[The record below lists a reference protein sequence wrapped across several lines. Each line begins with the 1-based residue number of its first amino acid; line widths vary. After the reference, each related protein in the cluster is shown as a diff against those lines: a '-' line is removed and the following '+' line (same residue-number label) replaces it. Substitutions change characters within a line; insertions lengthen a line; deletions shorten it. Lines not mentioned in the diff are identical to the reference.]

1 MAFLV
6 HVTVPAN
13 VVNSFFGALV
23 FVSWCL
29 FSVGLWVLAFI
40 WCLLISIFNNM
51 RIFVAAICCF
61 TLSIAGAQPL
71 HKVDSLLN
79 TIYDNSSPGISVGI
93 VQDGKTVFTNGY
105 GVNNI
110 IDKQP
115 LTATTNF
122 NIASLT
128 KQFTAMAIL
137 QLAEKSKLKLDDSPG
152 KYLTTFNRHV
162 AGKITIRE
170 LLTHSSGI
178 IDHYSYASNKNLK
191 HAHNIDVFKA
201 IENIDSTYF
210 VPGTHFRYSNT
221 AFCMLALIIE
231 KVSGLTYNNYLKQNI
246 FMPAGMLH
254 TTVYNENETIFSPAT
269 GYERDSATGV
279 FIKSQA
285 EEHVFF
291 STEGDGGIYTSVED
305 YIKWFTALQKGNI
318 FSKAIVQQARSI
330 EFYIDKNKQLGYGFG
345 WFVDGGTSPVK
356 VYHSGDNSGFRT
368 FTFSIP
374 SQNFLIV
381 IFANRDDINIED
393 LVLKIYGILVPGSKP
408 FTKVEEL
415 TS

>member
-1 MAFLV
+1 
-6 HVTVPAN
+6 
-13 VVNSFFGALV
+13 
-23 FVSWCL
+23 
-29 FSVGLWVLAFI
+29 
-40 WCLLISIFNNM
+40 M
-51 RIFVAAICCF
+51 RIAIAFVYVFIISSAN
-61 TLSIAGAQPL
+61 AQAL
-71 HKVDSLLN
+71 HTVDSLLN
-79 TIYDNSSPGISVGI
+79 TIYNNTSPGIGIGI
-93 VQDGKTVFTNGY
+93 VQDGKTAFTGGY

-110 IDKQP
+110 TTRQP

-137 QLAEKSKLKLDDSPG
+137 QLAEKGKLKLDDSPG
-152 KYLTTFNRHV
+152 KYLTTLNKHV
-162 AGKITIRE
+162 ADKITIRQ

-178 IDHYSYASNKNLK
+178 IDHYSYATNKNLS

-210 VPGTHFRYSNT
+210 IPGTHFRYSNT
-221 AFCMLALIIE
+221 AFCLLALIIE
-231 KVSGLTYNNYLKQNI
+231 KVSGLTYNNYMKQNI
-246 FMPAGMLH
+246 FAPAGMQH
-254 TTVYNENETIFSPAT
+254 TTVYNENESIFSPAT
-269 GYERDSATGV
+269 GYERDSASGA

-285 EEHVFF
+285 EEHIFF
-291 STEGDGGIYTSVED
+291 STEGDGGVYTSIDD
-305 YIKWFTALQKGNI
+305 YIKWFTALQNGKI
-318 FSKAIVQQARSI
+318 FSNNIVHQARSI
-330 EFYIDKNKQLGYGFG
+330 EFDIDKNKQLGYGFG
-345 WFVDGGTSPVK
+345 WFVDAGTGPVK

-381 IFANRDDINIED
+381 IFANRDDINVED
-393 LVLKIYGILVPGSKP
+393 LVLKIYNILMPGSKS